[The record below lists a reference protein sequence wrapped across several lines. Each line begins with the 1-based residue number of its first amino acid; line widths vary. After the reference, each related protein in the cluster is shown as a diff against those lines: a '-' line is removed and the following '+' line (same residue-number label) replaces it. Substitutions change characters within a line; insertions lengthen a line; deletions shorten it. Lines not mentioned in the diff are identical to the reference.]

1 MFQIGDFLLLHLLS
15 QNINAKVFREVVKKL
30 SKSSRAQSPART
42 PSAPSTLNMTPPGI
56 EMQPIDPL
64 LDNLTMEQEK
74 KRKNSM

>member
-1 MFQIGDFLLLHLLS
+1 MLLHLLS
-15 QNINAKVFREVVKKL
+15 QNINAKVFREVVNKL
-30 SKSSRAQSPART
+30 SKSGRAQSPVRT

-64 LDNLTMEQEK
+64 LNNMTMEEEK

>member
-1 MFQIGDFLLLHLLS
+1 MQIGDFLLLHLLS
-15 QNINAKVFREVVKKL
+15 QNINARVFRDVVNKL
-30 SKSSRAQSPART
+30 SKSGRAQSPART

-64 LDNLTMEQEK
+64 LNMTMEEEK

>member
-1 MFQIGDFLLLHLLS
+1 MQIGDFLLLHLLS
-15 QNINAKVFREVVKKL
+15 QNINAKVFREVVNKL
-30 SKSSRAQSPART
+30 SKSNRAQSPPRS

-64 LDNLTMEQEK
+64 LNNMVMEEEK